1 MNHYVVMFIIMIAAG
16 ALSTMNVWAA
26 RAEDMRYSLNDVY
39 MILLMSGWMILFMGL
54 YYGDRIPAAIGAL
67 IAVASVV
74 AIRNQL
80 FVTQEQYL
88 LGMIPHHS
96 MAVTMS
102 RRLMEKGS
110 QLTPFVQNIIDTQE
124 KEITAMK
131 TVLAATAQQQQQPI

>member
-16 ALSTMNVWAA
+16 ALSTMNIWVA
-26 RAEDMRYSLNDVY
+26 RAEDMRYSLNDLY

-54 YYGDRIPAAIGAL
+54 YYGDRLPAAVGAL
-67 IAVASVV
+67 ITAAALL
-74 AIRNQL
+74 AIRTQL

-102 RRLMEKGS
+102 RKLLEKGAGP
-110 QLTPFVQNIIDTQE
+110 LTAFVQNIIDIQE
-124 KEITAMK
+124 QEIAAMK
-131 TVLAATAQQQQQPI
+131 QQLKRGS

>member
-16 ALSTMNVWAA
+16 ALSTMSVWANKWD
-26 RAEDMRYSLNDVY
+26 DMRYSINDAY

-54 YYGDRIPAAIGAL
+54 YYKDAMPAAIGAL
-67 IAVASVV
+67 LTAAAIG
-74 AIRNQL
+74 AIRTQL

-96 MAVTMS
+96 MAVHMS
-102 RRLMEKGS
+102 RKLLEKGS

-131 TVLAATAQQQQQPI
+131 IALGI

>member
-1 MNHYVVMFIIMIAAG
+1 MIAAG

-26 RAEDMRYSLNDVY
+26 RWSDMRYSLNDAY

-67 IAVASVV
+67 ITVAALA
-74 AIRNQL
+74 AIRTQL
-80 FVTQEQYL
+80 FVNQEQYL

-102 RRLMEKGS
+102 RKLLEKGT

-131 TVLAATAQQQQQPI
+131 TVLAATI

>member
-1 MNHYVVMFIIMIAAG
+1 MINHYIVMFVIMIAAG

-26 RAEDMRYSLNDVY
+26 RWSDMRYSINDAY
-39 MILLMSGWMILFMGL
+39 MIALMTGWMILFMGL
-54 YYGDRIPAAIGAL
+54 YYGDRFPAAIGAL
-67 IAVASVV
+67 IVVASVA
-74 AIRNQL
+74 AIRTQL
-80 FVTQEQYL
+80 FVTQDQYL

-102 RRLMEKGS
+102 SRLLEKGT

-131 TVLAATAQQQQQPI
+131 TVLAATATQPI

>member
-26 RAEDMRYSLNDVY
+26 RWSDMRYSLNDAY

-67 IAVASVV
+67 ITVAALA
-74 AIRNQL
+74 AIRTQL
-80 FVTQEQYL
+80 FVNQEQYL

-102 RRLMEKGS
+102 RKLLEKGT

-131 TVLAATAQQQQQPI
+131 TVLAATI

>member
-1 MNHYVVMFIIMIAAG
+1 MIAAG

-26 RAEDMRYSLNDVY
+26 RWSDMRYSINDAY

-54 YYGDRIPAAIGAL
+54 YHGDRIPTAAGTL
-67 IAVASVV
+67 LVVVSVV
-74 AIRNQL
+74 AIRTQL

-102 RRLMEKGS
+102 SRLLEKGT

-124 KEITAMK
+124 KEIVAMK
-131 TVLAATAQQQQQPI
+131 TVLAATALQQPI

>member
-1 MNHYVVMFIIMIAAG
+1 MIAAG

-26 RAEDMRYSLNDVY
+26 RLDDIRYSLNDAY
-39 MILLMSGWMILFMGL
+39 MIALMTGWMILFMGL
-54 YYGDRIPAAIGAL
+54 YNGDKVPAAIGGL
-67 IAVASVV
+67 LVIASIA
-74 AIRNQL
+74 AIRAQL

-102 RRLMEKGS
+102 RRLLEKGT

-131 TVLAATAQQQQQPI
+131 TVLAATKGTQQPQ

>member
-16 ALSTMNVWAA
+16 ALSTMNIWAA
-26 RAEDMRYSLNDVY
+26 RWSDMRYSLNDAY

-67 IAVASVV
+67 IVALSLV
-74 AIRNQL
+74 AIRTQL

-102 RRLMEKGS
+102 RRLLEKGT
-110 QLTPFVQNIIDTQE
+110 QLTPFVQNIIDVQE
-124 KEITAMK
+124 KEITSMK
-131 TVLAATAQQQQQPI
+131 QLTE